1 MPERLDL
8 QVESGKPLLAQTG
21 GTKAKG
27 GGLWLFPLSHVL
39 TSLLPPPSS
48 FVPPPTLFPWAFVVY
63 LSLGES
69 QGDVRFQV
77 TESGRQPTDR
87 PTHSFSLA
95 LPC

>member
-27 GGLWLFPLSHVL
+27 DGLWLFPLSHVL

-48 FVPPPTLFPWAFVVY
+48 HTLPMGFRG
-63 LSLGES
+63 LSLDES

-77 TESGRQPTDR
+77 TEFGRQPTDR

>member
-27 GGLWLFPLSHVL
+27 DGLWLFPLSHVL

-48 FVPPPTLFPWAFVVY
+48 FFPPPTLSPMGFRG